1 MDLYFQSWIKFA
13 TFNDKAKRSEYWVFV
28 ITNGILYFL
37 LSILNPEI
45 SLVFSLFTIIPHIA
59 VSVRRLHD
67 INLSGWWAL
76 LFVPTALP
84 MLIVGL
90 IDSKNENENIVDIP
104 LAKAVINHSKE
115 LVQEVKP
122 TINSYIQKH
131 NKTDEIVIKD
141 NSIVEDDMILEDIN
155 EDEI

>member
-59 VSVRRLHD
+59 VS
-67 INLSGWWAL
+67 
-76 LFVPTALP
+76 
-84 MLIVGL
+84 
-90 IDSKNENENIVDIP
+90 
-104 LAKAVINHSKE
+104 
-115 LVQEVKP
+115 
-122 TINSYIQKH
+122 
-131 NKTDEIVIKD
+131 
-141 NSIVEDDMILEDIN
+141 
-155 EDEI
+155 